1 MENKKIL
8 IDSEFLVELEHNVIK
23 TFEPYNLTL
32 PECKLVLNHLL
43 ESLEL
48 LLDENKNYAFKKA
61 KAETIRDI
69 FKKQGI

>member
-1 MENKKIL
+1 
-8 IDSEFLVELEHNVIK
+8 VIK